1 MTSRARQSTFSR
13 SKRHVIDALY
23 PDDHNYTVQ
32 GQSTMRKSTQDAS
45 RLESYEQR
53 STEERTTTTIP
64 HTRLIDNII
73 VFEEFIKELMA
84 IIQVRALHSF
94 S

>member
-1 MTSRARQSTFSR
+1 
-13 SKRHVIDALY
+13 
-23 PDDHNYTVQ
+23 
-32 GQSTMRKSTQDAS
+32 MRKSTQDAS

-64 HTRLIDNII
+64 HTRLIDDIII